1 MLDMKLPFTIFYAG
15 KTVSVE
21 PIRKGNSFLFMI
33 IFPDGTPRLA
43 ITRAVGEDMHK
54 FWTSIPE
61 GRQKEAE
68 RIGPLIVSHYQ
79 QLQKNEKGVVAA
91 YQSH

>member
-1 MLDMKLPFTIFYAG
+1 MLDMQQAFSVSLYG
-15 KTVSVE
+15 KTLSVE
-21 PIRKGNSFLFMI
+21 PMKKGSSYVFMI

-43 ITRAVGEDMHK
+43 ITRAINVDQSK

-61 GRQKEAE
+61 GRQPEAE
-68 RIGPLIVSHYQ
+68 RIGPLIVAHYQ

-91 YQSH
+91 YQSN